1 MRAWQDLQTKGY
13 VVIRQALSPELVE
26 TLVADFGRGARP
38 HEYPHGFKLV
48 SRRALNQIRPLIESF
63 LEEVRGQTDLE
74 VDTINF
80 LTYSH
85 YVTTE
90 LADKVSCL
98 HQDFDLDYQLTGEHV
113 NYLNFWTP
121 IIKPERERSN
131 LRVVP
136 LDALP
141 LETRDRLVGG
151 GGHRF
156 RVEAGRTVVEGRGE
170 RFELDVDIEERGV
183 DLPTSAGDLV
193 VLRGDVPHRTQD
205 VDTLRVAAS
214 VRATASNKIISKSR
228 SEMEDPRL
236 QKMLQECFQ
245 TLGRDA
251 VTVGE
256 FVDFSQGKS
265 P

>member
-1 MRAWQDLQTKGY
+1 MIFWQDLQTKGY
-13 VVIRQALSPELVE
+13 VVIPRALTPELVE
-26 TLVADFGRGARP
+26 ALVTDFRRGAP
-38 HEYPHGFKLV
+38 PEKYPHGFKLV
-48 SRRALNQIRPLIESF
+48 SRRALNKVKPLIESF
-63 LEEVRGQTDLE
+63 LEEIRSETTLE

-90 LADKVSCL
+90 LAKKVSCL
-98 HQDFDLDYQLTGEHV
+98 HQDFDLDFQLTGEHV

-141 LETRDRLVGG
+141 LEARERLVGG

-156 RVEAGRTVVEGRGE
+156 IVEAGRTVVEGQGE
-170 RFELDVDIEERGV
+170 RFELDLDIEERGV
-183 DLPTSAGDLV
+183 DLPTLAGDLV

-214 VRATASNKIISKSR
+214 VRATASNKTIKKNRSK
-228 SEMEDPRL
+228 MEDPRL
-236 QKMLQECFQ
+236 QQMLEACCQK
-245 TLGRDA
+245 LGRDA
-251 VTVGE
+251 VTVAE
-256 FVDFSQGKS
+256 FVNFSQGKA

>member
-1 MRAWQDLQTKGY
+1 MSRWQELQTKGY
-13 VVIRQALSPELVE
+13 VVIPQALIPEVVQA
-26 TLVADFGRGARP
+26 LVADFQRGARP
-38 HEYPHGFKLV
+38 DKYPHGFKLV
-48 SRRALNQIRPLIESF
+48 SRRALNGVKPLIESF
-63 LEEVRGQTDLE
+63 LQEIRSETDLE

-98 HQDFDLDYQLTGEHV
+98 HQDFDLDFQLTGEHV

-141 LETRDRLVGG
+141 LEVRGRLVGG

-156 RVEAGRTVVEGRGE
+156 RVEAGRTIVEGR
-170 RFELDVDIEERGV
+170 RDRVELNIDIEALGL
-183 DLPTSAGDLV
+183 DLPTEVGDLV

-214 VRATASNKIISKSR
+214 VRATSSKKTIRKNHSK
-228 SEMEDPRL
+228 MEDPRL
-236 QKMLQECFQ
+236 QQMLEECFQ
-245 TLGRDA
+245 AIGRDV

-256 FVDFSQGKS
+256 FVDFSQGKA

>member
-1 MRAWQDLQTKGY
+1 MNSWQDLETKGY
-13 VVIRQALSPELVE
+13 VLVPGAFGPELLE
-26 TLVADFGRGARP
+26 ALVADFERGEP
-38 HEYPHGFKLV
+38 PEKYPHGFKLIG
-48 SRRALNQIRPLIESF
+48 RRALKTVRPLIESF
-63 LEEVRGQTDLE
+63 LTEIRTQTELQ

-85 YVTTE
+85 YVTTR
-90 LADKVSCL
+90 LAKKVSCL
-98 HQDFDLDYQLTGEHV
+98 HQDFDLDFQLTGEHK

-141 LETRDRLVGG
+141 LEVRDRLVGE

-156 RVEAGRTVVEGRGE
+156 VVEGGRTTVEGQGA
-170 RFELDVDIEERGV
+170 RFDLAGDIDSLGV
-183 DLPTSAGDLV
+183 DLLTSAGDLV

-214 VRATASNKIISKSR
+214 VRATASSKTIKRNHSKV
-228 SEMEDPRL
+228 EDPRL
-236 QKMLQECFQ
+236 QQMLEECFQ
-245 TLGRDA
+245 KLGRET
-251 VTVGE
+251 VTVAE
-256 FVDFSQGKS
+256 FVDFSRGS
-265 P
+265 PP